1 MKRGEVYWADLAP
14 RSGSEQQGRRPVV
27 VISHDAFNQTQG
39 WRSIIVV
46 PLSTSVAQAGRGPS
60 AVLLPQGAA
69 GLSKGQCCALSSSD
83 HAGSREANA
92 ANWRIEFNGTEPGR
106 RRHQGRAGLAVAL
119 GSRITACMLE
129 H

>member
-27 VISHDAFNQTQG
+27 VISHDAFNQTQS
-39 WRSIIVV
+39 WRAIIVV

-69 GLSKGQCCALSSSD
+69 GLGKDS
-83 HAGSREANA
+83 
-92 ANWRIEFNGTEPGR
+92 
-106 RRHQGRAGLAVAL
+106 VAL
-119 GSRITACMLE
+119 CHQVTTLDRSKLTQRIGELKPTELSQVEDGLKAAMDLQ
-129 H
+129 